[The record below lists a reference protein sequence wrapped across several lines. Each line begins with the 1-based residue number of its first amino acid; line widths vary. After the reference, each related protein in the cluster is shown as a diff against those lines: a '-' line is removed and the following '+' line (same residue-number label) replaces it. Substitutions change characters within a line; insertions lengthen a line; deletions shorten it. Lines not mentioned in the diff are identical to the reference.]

1 MRRNMLN
8 NKFYK
13 YGEKV
18 YMLVATS
25 VYLEYNRVE
34 RYLTVEADLG
44 FIFCIPVKVQPLVT
58 GKEHKYNL
66 YIDLQSAG
74 VLPVEADNDYLL
86 RDAKEGDYISS
97 FRRCYVD
104 ESLPIHLLNSYSRD
118 VRFTLFI
125 DYLDAVFSSRFRG
138 TINAFVMCDDF
149 LNEFNDTVSIGRKVN
164 LKGKDGNLTVM
175 NTLGTLLSFEELA
188 GWYSICDVR
197 TIIYED

>member
-34 RYLTVEADLG
+34 RYLTVEADLELY
-44 FIFCIPVKVQPLVT
+44 FCIPVKVQPLVM

-97 FRRCYVD
+97 FRRCYVE
-104 ESLPIHLLNSYSRD
+104 ESLPIYLLNSYSRD

-138 TINAFVMCDDF
+138 TINTFVMCDDF

-188 GWYSICDVR
+188 GWYSIYDVR